1 MIGLK
6 RKNKNYLLIEKW
18 NEVQDTSDKKGK
30 NKVKTEKK
38 TLENEKEVKEE
49 EKKEKRRALVLVNED
64 GLKEQK
70 VEASFY
76 DDIDFAYLF
85 KDNIVLKDI

>member
-1 MIGLK
+1 M
-6 RKNKNYLLIEKW
+6 
-18 NEVQDTSDKKGK
+18 
-30 NKVKTEKK
+30 KTEEKS
-38 TLENEKEVKEE
+38 LENEKEVKEE
-49 EKKEKRRALVLVNED
+49 EKEEKKEKKRALVLIND
-64 GLKEQK
+64 NGLKEQK